1 MKLLLSLI
9 LIVALSSSFINAFKM
24 PSKGIKDVDCA
35 SKISS
40 LSGYNTWF
48 DVVSAN
54 GVYQNGDQ
62 EGQASF
68 YESGYVSVDYDNNQV
83 HVMFGLNIDG
93 NDVVGKT
100 WLYSKNQTQY
110 VIVDGQTCIK
120 VPFTSGIP
128 VTNEFT
134 KVGEINLGMINTQI
148 LQPAASDSL
157 TIQEIFVETQY
168 CSPIASKIANAPN
181 KTPGSTIM
189 NFYNYQNTVAPADFV
204 LPAEC
209 SDLNSIKLSSHNEV
223 FGNTKNYGSG
233 DWNESKEEFAKHS
246 DRFNLD
252 IKNYYR

>member
-24 PSKGIKDVDCA
+24 PPKGIKDVDCA
-35 SKISS
+35 AKISS

-83 HVMFGLNIDG
+83 YVMFGLNIDG
-93 NDVVGKT
+93 NDV
-100 WLYSKNQTQY
+100 QTQY

-120 VPFTSGIP
+120 VPFTSGTP

-148 LQPAASDSL
+148 LQPTTSDSL

-209 SDLNSIKLSSHNEV
+209 SDLNSIKLSSH
-223 FGNTKNYGSG
+223 K
-233 DWNESKEEFAKHS
+233 
-246 DRFNLD
+246 L
-252 IKNYYR
+252 IKPYPKFLNQLF